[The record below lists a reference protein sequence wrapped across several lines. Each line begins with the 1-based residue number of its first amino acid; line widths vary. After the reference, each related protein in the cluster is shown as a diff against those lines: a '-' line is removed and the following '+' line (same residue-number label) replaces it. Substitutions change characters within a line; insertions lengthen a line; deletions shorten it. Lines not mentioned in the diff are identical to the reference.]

1 MFLEEHI
8 KELSE
13 YNLSLE
19 TYNGNFIVSLKYKN
33 GWTVKKPEN
42 ESIVFSYDNDNGV
55 CYYAV
60 PITSDIECVFKAINE
75 TIQRNKEMEEKV
87 ALYKEKREE
96 MKELFRTKPLSELK
110 KMEFTFPTPKKEKS
124 KKQKEQ
130 QKEEQQVQTS
140 EQHKNEVK
148 ETNNPFVVLDKKP
161 IDVVESR
168 CTDIFREDE
177 KEDKKAVSPEV
188 LKEAERIDE
197 LVSKAISQKQ
207 KRKKK

>member
-42 ESIVFSYDNDNGV
+42 DNIVFSFDNDNGV

-60 PITSDIECVFKAINE
+60 PITSDIECVFNAINE

-110 KMEFTFPTPKKEKS
+110 KMEFTFPTPKKDKS

-130 QKEEQQVQTS
+130 QKEETKQTS
-140 EQHKNEVK
+140 EPNKNEVK
-148 ETNNPFVVLDKKP
+148 ETNKPFVVLDKKP
-161 IDVVESR
+161 IDVVENKGV
-168 CTDIFREDE
+168 DIFQDEE
-177 KEDKKAVSPEV
+177 KEEKKTVNPEV